1 MITDRVILVRPYAF
15 KFNKETAKD
24 NIYQVKPKKTT
35 EEEMQERA
43 LKEFDNAVDLLRQ
56 NMIHVDVIE
65 DFDDTTPDSIF
76 PNNVFVTFPGKI
88 FISQMYT
95 ENRNE
100 EYEKILPQLKKIIDY
115 KKAEIIDFRNKD
127 GRVLEGTGAVVIDRW
142 NNICYGSLSK
152 RCDKDEF
159 LKFAKMFG
167 LKPIY
172 FKAEDHKTNIYHT
185 NVMMMVGEKFAIIA
199 DDLIT
204 ENKDE
209 VLKSLRE
216 SGKEIISIN
225 KDEFDS
231 YAGNS
236 IELKGKDK
244 NILVISKSAFE
255 VLTRENIE
263 KIEKYDKILAIDV
276 TTISKFGGGSIRCM
290 IAENFFDISEDWYGF
305 IKVPGIY
312 IFCNLLAKR
321 NPRNF

>member
-35 EEEMQERA
+35 EEEMQEKA
-43 LKEFDNAVDLLRQ
+43 LKEFDRAVDLLRQ

-159 LKFAKMFG
+159 LKFAKTFN
-167 LKPIY
+167 LKPVY
-172 FKAEDHKTNIYHT
+172 FKSRDKDTDIYHT
-185 NVMMMVGEKFAIIA
+185 NVMMMVAEKFTIIA
-199 DDLIT
+199 DDLII
-204 ENKDE
+204 ENRED
-209 VLKSLRE
+209 VIKSLQD
-216 SGKEIISIN
+216 SGKEIISLSE
-225 KDEFDS
+225 DEFNNFV
-231 YAGNS
+231 ANS
-236 IELKGKDK
+236 IELRGDEK
-244 NILVISKSAFE
+244 NILVISRVAYDA
-255 VLTRENIE
+255 LTYEH
-263 KIEKYDKILAIDV
+263 KKTIEKYDKILPIDV
-276 TTISKFGGGSIRCM
+276 GTIAKYGGGSIRCM
-290 IAENFFDISEDWYGF
+290 IAENFTE
-305 IKVPGIY
+305 
-312 IFCNLLAKR
+312 A
-321 NPRNF
+321 